1 MDYEEFVQKMRRHKI
16 DVSLSGRTKDVLEYT
31 LASICIKNIE
41 AKEFLKTL
49 TETRSA
55 ELERTYLIAMV
66 IDKSPFDS
74 IRKAW
79 TLMAKAIDKMDIGVT
94 LLDVFKAL
102 DNGEYH
108 IKILEEEDFQTNASL
123 VVAVNYLYINKLIKE
138 ALDIGDLDYSYDS
151 SKSTIE
157 HILARF
163 KSITQRTIELIEE
176 AEYGEKEEEEEDDD
190 DTDEDE

>member
-1 MDYEEFVQKMRRHKI
+1 MDYEEFVQKMRKHKI
-16 DVSLSGRTKDVLEYT
+16 DVSLSERTKNVIEYT
-31 LASICIKNIE
+31 LANICIKNIE

-79 TLMAKAIDKMDIGVT
+79 TLMARALDKIDIGIT
-94 LLDVFKAL
+94 ILDVFKAL
-102 DNGEYH
+102 DNGDYH
-108 IKILEEEDFQTNASL
+108 VKILEDEDFQTNTAL

-138 ALDIGDLDYSYDS
+138 ALDIGDLDHSYDE
-151 SKSTIE
+151 SKSVLE

-163 KSITQRTIELIEE
+163 KSITQRTIELTEE
-176 AEYGEKEEEEEDDD
+176 AEYGEKEEEDDD
-190 DTDEDE
+190 DDDEDE